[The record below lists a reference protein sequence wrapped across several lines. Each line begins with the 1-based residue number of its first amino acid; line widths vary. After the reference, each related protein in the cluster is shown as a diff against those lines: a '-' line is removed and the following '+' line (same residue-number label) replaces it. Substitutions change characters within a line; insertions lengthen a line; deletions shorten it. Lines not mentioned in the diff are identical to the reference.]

1 MNYSITASFSHK
13 STKIY
18 VGSNLKRLLIRT
30 IDKTKDK
37 NLFVVSKT
45 IYPKINHLIKR
56 LSAIKP
62 IIIDSKEENKTLG
75 SYEHTLN
82 EMYQRSLG
90 RQSVIIAVGGGMI
103 GDYAGFL
110 AASYRRGIGFIYVP
124 TTLLSQCDPILNK
137 VGLNAIGVKNLIGC
151 FYSPSYVFCDTD
163 FLDTLS
169 ESAINNGL
177 SEIIKHALLK
187 PSCLLEILQYNHKIN
202 TAKNKYD
209 WEKIIYESIKIKSF
223 LISKDPYDSLN
234 IQKKLNYG
242 HTFGHA
248 YEEYT
253 RYTCPHGF
261 AVALGMKFAGYVSR
275 FLNIGKYNDFAIQDD
290 LIGLLGFELSL
301 PKDFNHDKF
310 ISLLKRYKHSQT
322 NISLI
327 LLKEMGEVSFQ
338 NNVEESL
345 IRKVIAEKMIDKSK

>member
-124 TTLLSQCDPILNK
+124 TTLDLS
-137 VGLNAIGVKNLIGC
+137 
-151 FYSPSYVFCDTD
+151 
-163 FLDTLS
+163 
-169 ESAINNGL
+169 
-177 SEIIKHALLK
+177 
-187 PSCLLEILQYNHKIN
+187 
-202 TAKNKYD
+202 
-209 WEKIIYESIKIKSF
+209 
-223 LISKDPYDSLN
+223 
-234 IQKKLNYG
+234 
-242 HTFGHA
+242 
-248 YEEYT
+248 
-253 RYTCPHGF
+253 
-261 AVALGMKFAGYVSR
+261 
-275 FLNIGKYNDFAIQDD
+275 
-290 LIGLLGFELSL
+290 
-301 PKDFNHDKF
+301 
-310 ISLLKRYKHSQT
+310 
-322 NISLI
+322 
-327 LLKEMGEVSFQ
+327 
-338 NNVEESL
+338 
-345 IRKVIAEKMIDKSK
+345 

>member
-1 MNYSITASFSHK
+1 M
-13 STKIY
+13 
-18 VGSNLKRLLIRT
+18 
-30 IDKTKDK
+30 
-37 NLFVVSKT
+37 
-45 IYPKINHLIKR
+45 
-56 LSAIKP
+56 
-62 IIIDSKEENKTLG
+62 
-75 SYEHTLN
+75 
-82 EMYQRSLG
+82 
-90 RQSVIIAVGGGMI
+90 
-103 GDYAGFL
+103 
-110 AASYRRGIGFIYVP
+110 
-124 TTLLSQCDPILNK
+124 
-137 VGLNAIGVKNLIGC
+137 
-151 FYSPSYVFCDTD
+151 
-163 FLDTLS
+163 
-169 ESAINNGL
+169 
-177 SEIIKHALLK
+177 
-187 PSCLLEILQYNHKIN
+187 
-202 TAKNKYD
+202 
-209 WEKIIYESIKIKSF
+209 
-223 LISKDPYDSLN
+223 
-234 IQKKLNYG
+234 NYG